1 MATVIF
7 HKDKKKNATSVALLI
22 YSVFIQQ
29 VRVEAFTFTMQ
40 LVNLKVSRLVSGQ
53 K

>member
-7 HKDKKKNATSVALLI
+7 YKDKKKNAKAVALLI

-29 VRVEAFTFTMQ
+29 VRVEAFTSTMQ
-40 LVNLKVSRLVSGQ
+40 FVNLNFFLVSGQ